1 MNPTLRSRRSS
12 EPPGKNHGPVR
23 LPGSGVP
30 GQQASW
36 PCDRTLPRSSL
47 PLLLICRRS
56 PSLRRRP
63 PRMRTKIIKSRNR
76 AFDRL
81 VTANPDKTWPTK
93 GRPAGGITAPPICGP
108 KTSTMEE
115 LADAPAQVSLGM
127 YLSIGCVS
135 VCSRCAMKKTSS
147 GCWGFHCFGVYFLK
161 SSRNDAVCPGPPS
174 TASDHRTFGSRPGAA
189 GRRGKGRGGT
199 QRGNAA
205 PVLSIGQSLKEMP
218 GFRPVVSSV
227 FSLNNN
233 SGG

>member
-1 MNPTLRSRRSS
+1 MNPILRSRRSS

-36 PCDRTLPRSSL
+36 PCDWTLPRSSL

-63 PRMRTKIIKSRNR
+63 PRMRTKIKKFRNR

-93 GRPAGGITAPPICGP
+93 GRLARGITAPPICGP

-161 SSRNDAVCPGPPS
+161 GSRNDAVCPGPPS
-174 TASDHRTFGSRPGAA
+174 ISLGPSYLRKSPRSGRTPRQGPWRHSARERSSSSIHRPILEGNARLPA
-189 GRRGKGRGGT
+189 GRVKRLFT
-199 QRGNAA
+199 Q
-205 PVLSIGQSLKEMP
+205 Q
-218 GFRPVVSSV
+218 
-227 FSLNNN
+227 
-233 SGG
+233 